1 MLKVFF
7 LFIYFLHEKSLGDV
21 GLSQPMNNRIK
32 VIGITCFNQT
42 ETSDLLSCTIGA
54 ITTPQV

>member
-21 GLSQPMNNRIK
+21 GLPQPMNNQIK
-32 VIGITCFNQT
+32 VIGITCFNLI
-42 ETSDLLSCTIGA
+42 ETSDLSSCIIGA
-54 ITTPQV
+54 ITIPQV

>member
-21 GLSQPMNNRIK
+21 GLSQPMNNWIK
-32 VIGITCFNQT
+32 VIEITYFNLT
-42 ETSDLLSCTIGA
+42 ETSDLSSCTIGE
-54 ITTPQV
+54 ITIPQV